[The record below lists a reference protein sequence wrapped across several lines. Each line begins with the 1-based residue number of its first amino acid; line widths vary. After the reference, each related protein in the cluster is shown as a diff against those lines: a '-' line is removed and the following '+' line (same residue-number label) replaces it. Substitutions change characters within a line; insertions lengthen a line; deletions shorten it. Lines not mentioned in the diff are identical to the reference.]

1 MPSHYETHGIIYP
14 TDFEFSAEFIKL
26 NGQDEVI
33 MNFEVNL
40 AEVAPS
46 YEEARTK
53 ALNKAQAI
61 RRELADE
68 ECWYFKLDYEM

>member
-1 MPSHYETHGIIYP
+1 MPSNYTRHDIIYP
-14 TDFEFSAEFIKL
+14 TEFEFSAEFVKL
-26 NGQDEVI
+26 NVQDNAT
-33 MNFEVNL
+33 MNFRVEL
-40 AEVAPS
+40 TEVAPS

-61 RRELADE
+61 RRELADN

>member
-1 MPSHYETHGIIYP
+1 MPSNYIRHDIIYP

-33 MNFEVNL
+33 MSFEVNL
-40 AEVAPS
+40 TEVAPS

-61 RRELADE
+61 RRELADN

>member
-1 MPSHYETHGIIYP
+1 MPSNYIRHDIIYP
-14 TDFEFSAEFIKL
+14 TEFEFSAEFIKV
-26 NGQDEVI
+26 NGQGNAI
-33 MNFEVNL
+33 MSFRVEL

-53 ALNKAQAI
+53 ALNEAQAI